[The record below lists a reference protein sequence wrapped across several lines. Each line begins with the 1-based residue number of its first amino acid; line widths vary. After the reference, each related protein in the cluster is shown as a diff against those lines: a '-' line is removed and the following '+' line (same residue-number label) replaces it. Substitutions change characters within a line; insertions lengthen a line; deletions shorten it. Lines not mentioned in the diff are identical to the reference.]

1 MPHNIT
7 AKITEVR
14 RMIRKYALWS
24 KCDII
29 LDIYDNDGINQ
40 EIFMNNFLTS

>member
-14 RMIRKYALWS
+14 RMIRKYMYALWS
-24 KCDII
+24 KCDTI
-29 LDIYDNDGINQ
+29 LDIYYNDGINQ
-40 EIFMNNFLTS
+40 EIFINNF